1 MQYLLYFLAIVA
13 IFYWIIDASVP
24 DPRPEIKREYGVGI
38 LVLVVA
44 FGGFGFVASLSTPMS
59 HTNDSAYVVPSNSAP
74 ATAIVHAGKKSFIE
88 VFDYNLHNGFVV
100 GRIKNNAEFPYSS
113 VIFAMDLYDGSGAK
127 LGTTVGVVFGLGA
140 GEERVFKVP
149 ANGEN
154 FSADRVKTAKL
165 TEEISAQTYK

>member
-1 MQYLLYFLAIVA
+1 MQYLLYFLAIAA
-13 IFYWIIDASVP
+13 IFYWVIDASVP
-24 DPRPEIKREYGVGI
+24 DPRPEIKREYGGGI
-38 LVLVVA
+38 LVLAVA
-44 FGGFGFVASLSTPMS
+44 FGGFGFAASLSTPMG
-59 HTNDSAYVVPSNSAP
+59 HINDLAYVVPANSAP

-88 VFDYNLHNGFVV
+88 VFDYSLQNGFVV
-100 GRIKNNAEFPYSS
+100 GRIKNKAEFPYSS
-113 VIFAMDLYDGSGAK
+113 VIFALDLYDDAGGK

-165 TEEISAQTYK
+165 TEEIFAQTYK